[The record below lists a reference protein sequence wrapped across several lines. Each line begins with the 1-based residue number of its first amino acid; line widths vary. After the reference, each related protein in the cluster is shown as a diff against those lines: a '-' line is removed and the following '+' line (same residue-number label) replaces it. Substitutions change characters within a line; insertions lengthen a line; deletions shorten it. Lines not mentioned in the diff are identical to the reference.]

1 MADDAS
7 MSIMNSNGA
16 ILNKSLNALSPGDT
30 FVVPNKTFFTQGG
43 IIVDQALHSVTI
55 VIDGTLIFNNDRD
68 SYPSGPDGKVLEC
81 LLFYDITNALFT
93 SSGGETNRGT
103 LNGNGQAW
111 WGAIKYLRYQE
122 NRPRLFHYAI
132 EGRRLREDSNAQ
144 FTLLDVF
151 C

>member
-1 MADDAS
+1 M
-7 MSIMNSNGA
+7 
-16 ILNKSLNALSPGDT
+16 
-30 FVVPNKTFFTQGG
+30 
-43 IIVDQALHSVTI
+43 
-55 VIDGTLIFNNDRD
+55 IDGTLIFNNDRD

-122 NRPRLFHYAI
+122 NRPRLFHI
-132 EGRRLREDSNAQ
+132 MQSK
-144 FTLLDVF
+144 DVVF
-151 C
+151 EKIVMLNSPFWTFFAENCDGLEVR